1 MALFGT
7 KNKATAKKEKA
18 TKTQVKRHAR
28 STKLLDGRAHEIM
41 KAPWFSEKALIATEK
56 GVYTFSVPNEATK
69 ASIAGAVKEVF
80 NVSPRAVR
88 IVNLPAKKKSL
99 RTRRGFGTRP
109 ARRKAY
115 VYLNAGDS
123 IQFA

>member
-7 KNKATAKKEKA
+7 KKKEQKEKDGA
-18 TKTQVKRHAR
+18 KRQAR
-28 STKLLDGRAHEIM
+28 SRASAHGVAHEIVR
-41 KAPWFSEKALIATEK
+41 APWFSEKALIVTEK
-56 GVYTFSVPNEATK
+56 GVYTFSVPESATK
-69 ASIAGAVKEVF
+69 ADIAGAIKEIY

-88 IVNLPAKKKSL
+88 IVNLPGKRKAL
-99 RTRRGFGTRP
+99 RTRRGFGTRA

-115 VYLNAGDS
+115 VYLNKGDT